1 MRSAGRGRK
10 SSMEIAK
17 TERLCQN
24 VESSVVEVRQ
34 VFRSSMPVPEVLD
47 RFWRLQDNLS
57 RLLEALSDDPAEAT
71 AAMEG
76 YPGLLQE
83 VVDVLGFLANLQSF
97 RNLPAVR
104 ESAESINNSM
114 LEIQYLKQARAMAA
128 SA

>member
-1 MRSAGRGRK
+1 
-10 SSMEIAK
+10 MEIAK

-24 VESSVVEVRQ
+24 VECCVADVRQ
-34 VFRSSMPVPEVLD
+34 VFRSSMPIPEVLD

-57 RLLEALSDDPAEAT
+57 RLLEALSDDPVEAT
-71 AAMEG
+71 AAMDG
-76 YPGLLQE
+76 YPSLLQD
-83 VVDVLGFLANLQSF
+83 VVDVLGFVANLQSF

-104 ESAESINNSM
+104 EAVESINNSL